1 MTGKYEED
9 GVEERSEP
17 SLRNSNQ
24 DIESLSDLDLNHLL
38 KKALNQ
44 HGLSTRFMG
53 ESKYFHSQD
62 LYIWTNF

>member
-1 MTGKYEED
+1 
-9 GVEERSEP
+9 
-17 SLRNSNQ
+17 
-24 DIESLSDLDLNHLL
+24 LL